1 MTCMIMPDG
10 LKKIAL
16 FSSILVM
23 RPWNVPRIMD
33 TPSIHILY
41 FVFFMVKEIEKAD
54 FVLKKHIM
62 QSLRNI
68 EKIVKMDFKI
78 SIVHLIIILLKII
91 VIFSVCWTNFGFHHQ
106 RL

>member
-1 MTCMIMPDG
+1 MIRMIMPDG

-54 FVLKKHIM
+54 FVLKKRIM
-62 QSLRNI
+62 QSLQNI
-68 EKIVKMDFKI
+68 ENTCQIG
-78 SIVHLIIILLKII
+78 LKYQLFI
-91 VIFSVCWTNFGFHHQ
+91 
-106 RL
+106 